1 MDRIAGPAPS
11 HRGHVLEEAHKAL
24 LGLLAHGGTEGAADG
39 GGAGPTAGPTAGA
52 TAGVAPLVALDA
64 RKEELAAQSTRQ
76 P

>member
-1 MDRIAGPAPS
+1 MDRSAGPAPS

-24 LGLLAHGGTEGAADG
+24 LAHGGTEGDG
-39 GGAGPTAGPTAGA
+39 DGAGPTAGPTAGA